1 MTCDQQAPAGVEP
14 DPGTG
19 TPRPQRLGPYL
30 RMAQ

>member
-14 DPGTG
+14 DPGT
-19 TPRPQRLGPYL
+19 PRPQLLGPYL